1 MQVYDS
7 IVIGAGVNGL
17 TLALYLQRA
26 GLKTLVVEAESE
38 VGGLARTEEPFQN
51 GFKHNPH
58 ANYLCYYDVMPM
70 VKDFDLQS
78 FGLKTIQPE
87 AQHGICFS
95 DGRPPIVLHRND
107 MLEKSISSLSQYS
120 ERDAKTYAILKRG
133 LNKFDQLVHDG
144 MYRPANRDWFA
155 RQRSAVLSIC
165 KEAGINNVGSGSA
178 LSLIDTL
185 FETDEIRTLMYQLA
199 EEFGIQLDDVGGD
212 LSFVGV
218 PLWLAGQWRLPV
230 GGMQSFSDALAAAAK
245 SMGVD
250 FLLDAKVSRLIIER
264 SRVKG
269 LFVPGH
275 GKIRTKG
282 IVASTAGLA
291 TTLLELLDTKHLTVE
306 TRTRTKKFAKQRY
319 DSLGS
324 VTYCLHDAPEYK
336 SARWDS
342 SINHCFHTMVGFDN
356 AEETLAYLRDTR
368 HGLLTSPRAAARVN
382 TLWDPSQAP
391 PQKHVAS
398 ADVFLPHS
406 SAFTAERWDEINNT
420 FTNKFL
426 KTWRTVAPNMTE
438 ANVIASSFNNPGD
451 YERQMLFQLGHEQYR
466 TGVRGLYVC
475 GVSTYPGGGAHGAC
489 GYNASQVISDDLDLT
504 KRRVSPLG

>member
-1 MQVYDS
+1 M
-7 IVIGAGVNGL
+7 G
-17 TLALYLQRA
+17 
-26 GLKTLVVEAESE
+26 
-38 VGGLARTEEPFQN
+38 PC
-51 GFKHNPH
+51 H
-58 ANYLCYYDVMPM
+58 
-70 VKDFDLQS
+70 
-78 FGLKTIQPE
+78 
-87 AQHGICFS
+87 
-95 DGRPPIVLHRND
+95 
-107 MLEKSISSLSQYS
+107 
-120 ERDAKTYAILKRG
+120 
-133 LNKFDQLVHDG
+133 LVHDG
-144 MYRPANRDWFA
+144 MYKPANRDWFA
-155 RQRSAVLSIC
+155 RQRSAVSSIC
-165 KEAGINNVGSGSA
+165 TEAGINNVGSGSA

-199 EEFGIQLDDVGGD
+199 EEFGVQLDDVGGN

-218 PLWLAGQWRLPV
+218 PLWLAGQWRLPA
-230 GGMQSFSDALAAAAK
+230 GGMHSFSAALAAAAK
-245 SMGVD
+245 SIGVD
-250 FLLDAKVSRLIIER
+250 FLLDASVSRLIIER

-275 GKIRTKG
+275 GKILTRG

-291 TTLLELLDTKHLTVE
+291 TTLLELLDTKHLTDE
-306 TRTRTKKFAKQRY
+306 TRARTKKFAKQRY

-324 VTYCLHDAPEYK
+324 VVYCLHDAPEYK

-356 AEETLAYLRDTR
+356 AEQTLVYLRDTR
-368 HGLLTSPRAAARVN
+368 QGLLTSPRAAARVN

-391 PQKHVAS
+391 PRKHLAS

-406 SAFTAERWDEINNT
+406 SAFTVERWEEINST

-426 KTWRTVAPNMTE
+426 KTWQTVAPNMTA
-438 ANVIASSFNNPGD
+438 ANVIASSFNASSFNASSFNNPGD
-451 YERQMLFQLGHEQYR
+451 YERQMLFQLGHDQYR

-489 GYNASQVISDDLDLT
+489 GYNAFQVISDDLDLT